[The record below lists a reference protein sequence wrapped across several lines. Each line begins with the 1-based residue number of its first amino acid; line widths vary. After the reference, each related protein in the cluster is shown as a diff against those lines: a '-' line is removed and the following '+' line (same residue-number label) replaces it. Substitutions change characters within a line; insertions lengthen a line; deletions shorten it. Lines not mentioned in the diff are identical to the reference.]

1 MFTNEGCSLYNEQ
14 YIRVNS
20 MKGSFLISSNSSEID
35 RNIFANKSSLI
46 LHWLLVIGIEKEQF
60 SIREVAKECNLS
72 LGLVQR

>member
-1 MFTNEGCSLYNEQ
+1 
-14 YIRVNS
+14 

-72 LGLVQR
+72 LGLVQRVFK